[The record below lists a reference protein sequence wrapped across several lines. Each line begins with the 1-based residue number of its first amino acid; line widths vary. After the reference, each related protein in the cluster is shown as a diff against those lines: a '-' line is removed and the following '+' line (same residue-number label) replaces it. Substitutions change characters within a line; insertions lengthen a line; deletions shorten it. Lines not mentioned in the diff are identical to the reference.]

1 MLKGL
6 SDEGNSL
13 VIIRENVQSNLRE
26 REACGRWE
34 IFLVMKKGLSPSSLI
49 ISIPT
54 LLAPRRVGVIAG
66 RSRTCLKGCCVI
78 VQ

>member
-26 REACGRWE
+26 RGLREVGD
-34 IFLVMKKGLSPSSLI
+34 IFGDEEGPV
-49 ISIPT
+49 T
-54 LLAPRRVGVIAG
+54 LLLNYLHSYPPG
-66 RSRTCLKGCCVI
+66 S
-78 VQ
+78 